1 MKPGPTPQQGAAALA
16 VVMILLLAMTILAA
30 FENRSLLFEQRSS
43 ANQFRSTLAAET
55 AEAGLEWAQA
65 LLNDGRRL
73 DWHCLPAPDQPTSF
87 RERYAPRTSPDAGVA
102 PVTTVRPGCSL
113 GAAGLSCHCPDAGGP
128 TEWTGNDPS
137 FTVEFAA
144 VAGDPEALRI
154 TARGCSSRGSQCV
167 PGTGLARAD
176 ATAAAQ
182 AVLKLRPALRT
193 IPVAALTTGGSV
205 ALDGWQLV
213 NADHATQGLLVDAG
227 GTVTVSGEPSL
238 LSTLPG
244 SPVENAL
251 IERDEALARLATAD
265 PSGLAFFAALFGST
279 PAQFAAAPATR
290 RIAGC
295 TAVSCGAALRS
306 AYAEGDTSFFVDG
319 ELQLDAAGWPGA
331 AVGSADRPLLVV
343 VGGALRFNGS
353 FPAHGLIYA
362 AESSFNPGGAID
374 LQGALV
380 ARGSL
385 AGSSNGRVSYSP
397 AVLQRLRAAAGPW
410 VRVPG
415 SWRDGRCAASDPAQ
429 PCDFVP

>member
-1 MKPGPTPQQGAAALA
+1 MKPGRTPQQGAAALA

-43 ANQFRSTLAAET
+43 ANQYRSTIAAET

-73 DWHCLPAPDQPTSF
+73 DAYCLPAADQPTSF
-87 RERYAPRTSPDAGVA
+87 RERYVPKSAPDAAIA

-113 GAAGLSCHCPDAGGP
+113 GATGLSCHCPDAGGSA
-128 TEWTGNDPS
+128 EWNGNGPS

-144 VAGDPEALRI
+144 VSGDPQALRI

-167 PGTGLARAD
+167 PDTGSAIAD
-176 ATAAAQ
+176 AAAAAQ
-182 AVLKLRPALRT
+182 AIFKLRPALRT
-193 IPVAALTTGGSV
+193 IPVAALTTGGST
-205 ALDGWQLV
+205 ALDGWQLA
-213 NADHATQGLLVDAG
+213 NTDHATHGLLIDAG
-227 GTVTVSGEPSL
+227 GTLTLSGTPPL

-244 SPVENAL
+244 SPIENAL
-251 IERDEALARLATAD
+251 IEGDEALARLAAAD
-265 PSGLAFFAALFGST
+265 ASGSAFFAALFGGT

-295 TAVSCGAALRS
+295 TAVSCGAALRT

-319 ELQLDAAGWPGA
+319 DLQLDAAGWPGA
-331 AVGSADRPLLVV
+331 TVGSADRPLLLV

-362 AESSFNPGGAID
+362 ADSSFDPGGAID
-374 LQGALV
+374 LHGALV
-380 ARGSL
+380 ARGGLS
-385 AGSSNGRVSYSP
+385 GSSNGRVSYSP
-397 AVLQRLRAAAGPW
+397 AVLQRLRSAAGPW

-415 SWRDGRCAASDPAQ
+415 SWRDGRCAATDPAQ
-429 PCDFVP
+429 PCDFLP